1 MIPKTQG
8 LLREPIEIVEEPSYT
23 YRLDLNSNIISG
35 MTDGLEAVKQA
46 VYHRIG
52 IERYQYP
59 IYSWEYGLQTY
70 DLYGKPMPYV
80 MPELKRRIIE
90 ALLKEPHHEGGRLF
104 FYPGGGKTAHNL
116 SSAKPTGRVS
126 GRSCADGKR
135 GDFRECLKVLQSR

>member
-46 VYHRIG
+46 VYHRLG

-90 ALLKEPHHEGGRLF
+90 ALLKDSRITKVDVFSFTQEG
-104 FYPGGGKTAHNL
+104 
-116 SSAKPTGRVS
+116 AKLHTTFLVQSQLGEFPVGLVLTES
-126 GRSCADGKR
+126 GVIL
-135 GDFRECLKVLQSR
+135 ENV